1 MTEAKGDFTHHAS
14 INSPHVLDPREVQT
28 PVGFEG
34 DVCLQFSVF
43 AIQSIELRVPLD
55 ANKPSNPNAK
65 TRSCESDDG
74 LAAI

>member
-1 MTEAKGDFTHHAS
+1 VKGKDKAEGSKLNDRSQGRSTHHAS

-43 AIQSIELRVPLD
+43 AIQSVELRVPFD
-55 ANKPSNPNAK
+55 ANKP
-65 TRSCESDDG
+65 
-74 LAAI
+74 